1 MGKLDTN
8 LMLAS
13 GQQFD
18 RQQRQHFGTFTCSLP
33 RFDLVKQLVVQLG
46 QFCSRRFRTRDNH
59 APSLIVFDYPV
70 LQLPGRC
77 GRRAGDDGKV
87 TFVDRSFS
95 ELLVQAAGRFTC
107 SSKNDRTGNPRVDS
121 TDDAQVDV
129 SGLGIFF
136 LQISFTIGYQAGL
149 VRRNAHG
156 RQYCGLVYDQQVIIF
171 VQNVEVGFHFILRSL
186 VAVRIKVRFDYVE
199 FKLKVSN

>member
-1 MGKLDTN
+1 
-8 LMLAS
+8 MLAP

-18 RQQRQHFGTFTCSLP
+18 RQQRQHLGSFTCSLP
-33 RFDLVKQLVVQLG
+33 RLDLVKQLVVQLG
-46 QFCSRRFRTRDNH
+46 QFRPRRFRPCNNH
-59 APSLIVFDYPV
+59 APALIVFDYPV
-70 LQLPGRC
+70 LQLPGCCR
-77 GRRAGDDGKV
+77 RRACDDGKV

-95 ELLVQAAGRFTC
+95 ELLVQAAGRLAY
-107 SSKNDRTGNPRVDS
+107 SGKNDRPGNPRVDS
-121 TDDAQVDV
+121 ADDAQVDV
-129 SGLGIFF
+129 SRLGILF